1 MSTRIDLGGA
11 CALALALLACAQ
23 ASAAPPVA
31 PSRPLEDP
39 AALKAA
45 FAARI
50 GRPVQVLE
58 FRFGEHYSET
68 LVENTDGE
76 FDVFEASTGQ
86 PMAEGRPKKAG
97 EVDCRKKTP
106 FAGLDLVVGARLLA
120 QAREIAGANGYG
132 QPESVELGAG
142 IMCEEFGWRA
152 RLTRAA
158 DTDALLELHWA
169 PDGGALKARQL
180 KEGRWIRLDARSLA
194 AGGAQA
200 STAAPKE
207 EPKSIPGDG
216 RKRDFFT
223 GIESDL
229 ARLEAA
235 AGSPLALHLV
245 DIDRQQLSVVLAQ
258 PRGRMDRATWLVDA
272 EGGLRLW
279 HEDDGPSAW
288 CRKTFATADVPLA
301 GLPAMIAQAPTLIPP
316 MEGSRV
322 ANVTIRRSGSCG
334 KPHVYIKLEDER
346 GYGNVEYDQ
355 HGKLLRAEIQ

>member
-1 MSTRIDLGGA
+1 MSTRIELGGA
-11 CALALALLACAQ
+11 CALLLFACTGA
-23 ASAAPPVA
+23 AAAPPLA

-45 FAARI
+45 FAERI

-68 LVENTDGE
+68 LVENADGE
-76 FDVFEASTGQ
+76 FDVFEASPGQ
-86 PMAEGRPKKAG
+86 PMAEGRPQKAG
-97 EVDCRKKTP
+97 EIDCRKKMP
-106 FAGLDLVVGARLLA
+106 FAGLDLAVGARLLA
-120 QAREIAGANGYG
+120 QAREIAGANAYG
-132 QPESVELGAG
+132 KPDSVELGAG

-152 RLTRAA
+152 RLTSTA
-158 DTDALLELHWA
+158 DPDALLELRWA
-169 PDGGALKARQL
+169 PDGSALKARQL
-180 KEGRWIRLDARSLA
+180 KEGRWIKRDAGTLA

-200 STAAPKE
+200 SATAPKAQ
-207 EPKSIPGDG
+207 PKSIPGDG

-223 GIESDL
+223 GVESDL
-229 ARLEAA
+229 ARIEAA
-235 AGSPLALHLV
+235 IGSPLALHLI
-245 DIDRQQLSVVLAQ
+245 DIDRQQLSVIVAQ

-279 HEDDGPSAW
+279 HEDDGPGAW
-288 CRKTFATADVPLA
+288 CRKTFGATEVLLA
-301 GLPAMIAQAPTLIPP
+301 SLPAMIAQAPASIPP
-316 MEGSRV
+316 MTESRV

>member
-1 MSTRIDLGGA
+1 MSTRIDLARA
-11 CALALALLACAQ
+11 CALALFACTE

-31 PSRPLEDP
+31 PPRPLEDP

-45 FAARI
+45 FAERI
-50 GRPVQVLE
+50 GRPVQVLG
-58 FRFGEHYSET
+58 FRFGEHYSEM

-76 FDVFEASTGQ
+76 FDVFEASPGQ

-106 FAGLDLVVGARLLA
+106 FAALDFVLGARLLA
-120 QAREIAGANGYG
+120 QARAIAGANGYG
-132 QPESVELGAG
+132 TPESVELGAG
-142 IMCEEFGWRA
+142 ILCEAFGWRA
-152 RLTRAA
+152 RLTQAA
-158 DTDALLELHWA
+158 GTDALLELHWA
-169 PDGGALKARQL
+169 PDGGTLKARHL
-180 KEGRWIRLDARSLA
+180 EDGRWVKLDQRALL

-200 STAAPKE
+200 PPAAPKE
-207 EPKSIPGDG
+207 QPKSIPGDG
-216 RKRDFFT
+216 RERDFFA

-272 EGGLRLW
+272 QGGLRRW

-288 CRKTFATADVPLA
+288 CRKTFALADVPLA
-301 GLPAMIAQAPTLIPP
+301 GLPAMIAQAPALIPP
-316 MEGSRV
+316 MAESRV
-322 ANVTIRRSGSCG
+322 ANVTIRRSGTCG

-355 HGKLLRAEIQ
+355 RGKLLRAEIQ